1 MEPSTFSILFEYG
14 SLGIFAG
21 FLVWQ
26 HLSMQKRIDSL
37 IEKFQDQLD
46 KIQKTSQENEEK
58 LRTKYDAVIASY
70 QEEKTVLKADVVS
83 KMDSLQSKLNDIKVV
98 VDSNDLLVRDALLVT
113 QRSNEVL
120 MRMEEEKRIKDMAR
134 KMHAEEK

>member
-1 MEPSTFSILFEYG
+1 MFNTLFEYG

-46 KIQKTSQENEEK
+46 KIQKASQENEEK
-58 LRTKYDAVIASY
+58 LRTKYDAVIATY

-83 KMDSLQSKLNDIKVV
+83 KMDSLQTKLSDIKVV
-98 VDSNDLLVRDALLVT
+98 VDSNDLLVRDALLVI

-120 MRMEEEKRIKDMAR
+120 TRMEEEKRIKDMAR